1 MDVNDVVCEVWKDI
15 LGYEG
20 YYQVSNLGRVRSL
33 DRIIKRRN
41 SSDMIRKG
49 TILRGQPDKD
59 GYLLVGLKFE
69 GREYKAK
76 VHRLVAQA
84 FIPNPENKPFVNH
97 IDGNKDRN
105 DILNLEWVTA
115 LENSSHAK
123 STGLLKP
130 AKGEDSGKHK
140 LSEQDVLSIRKL
152 VKSGKSMNSVAK
164 MYGVSFTSV
173 RYIIIGKNWAWL
185 KGV

>member
-1 MDVNDVVCEVWKDI
+1 MNDMTEEWKPVV
-15 LGYEG
+15 GYEG
-20 YYQVSNLGRVRSL
+20 LYEVSNLGRVRSL
-33 DRIIKRRN
+33 DRVVKRCDH
-41 SSDMIRKG
+41 SMFRKG
-49 TILRGQPDKD
+49 TILRGQPDKN
-59 GYLLVGLKFE
+59 GYLLVSLRRE
-69 GREYKAK
+69 GKEYKAK
-76 VHRLVAQA
+76 VHRLVANA
-84 FIPNPENKPFVNH
+84 FIQNPENKPFVNH

-115 LENSSHAK
+115 LENSHHAK
-123 STGLLKP
+123 SNGLLRP

-152 VKSGKSMNSVAK
+152 VRSGKSMNSVAK